1 MLAYE
6 IMSVRTGFATK
17 LRGMLKNLLSIPALT
32 GANKGERRTLKIAPR
47 SMGYKKAFNHDS
59 VESLLELGENPFR
72 R

>member
-47 SMGYKKAFNHDS
+47 SMGYKKAFNH
-59 VESLLELGENPFR
+59 ER
-72 R
+72 RVAS